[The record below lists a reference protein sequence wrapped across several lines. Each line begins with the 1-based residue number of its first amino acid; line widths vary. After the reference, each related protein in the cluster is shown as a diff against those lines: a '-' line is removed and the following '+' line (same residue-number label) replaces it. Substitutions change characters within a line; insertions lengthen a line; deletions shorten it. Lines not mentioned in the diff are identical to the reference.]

1 MVRKND
7 ILFLGK
13 GATQEL
19 DDTTLKVEAQYS
31 ISFSRSNRKFCLSL
45 HSNGNKRVLF
55 INATEIYQFKAKDC
69 GIKKRPLCLRKIS
82 GDFAANNMK
91 KTRIKWMPLRFFC

>member
-19 DDTTLKVEAQYS
+19 DDTTLTAEAQYS

-45 HSNGNKRVLF
+45 HSYGNKRVLF

-69 GIKKRPLCLRKIS
+69 GMKKRPLCLRKIS
-82 GDFAANNMK
+82 GDFAANNIP
-91 KTRIKWMPLRFFC
+91 IKWMPLRFFC